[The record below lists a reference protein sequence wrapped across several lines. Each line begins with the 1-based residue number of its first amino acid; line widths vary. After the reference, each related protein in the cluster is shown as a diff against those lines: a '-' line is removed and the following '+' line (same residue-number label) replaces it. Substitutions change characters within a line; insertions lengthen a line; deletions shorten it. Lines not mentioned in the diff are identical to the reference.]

1 MAQAGLDRA
10 RLKALLAQGAT
21 DPFTGVSAPADLLA
35 AARARLEAEGR
46 EQTAKLAKLD
56 HQVAQK
62 RAEEEQI
69 EAEIAKYD
77 AALPLVQGRADIH
90 GSLLKTEFGNKI
102 DYLQAQQQLVEMQHS
117 EEA

>member
-1 MAQAGLDRA
+1 VRP
-10 RLKALLAQGAT
+10 T
-21 DPFTGVSAPADLLA
+21 PSTPADLLA